1 MKFSRL
7 AGAGL
12 VLAFLAA
19 TVRAET
25 NSEFWPELDTWI
37 RLNDA
42 TRLLLITN
50 GTRDRD
56 SGDQVNAEG
65 QAYVDYRYS
74 NRISFRAGYVYSDTP
89 PATPDQGHSVERRW
103 VFDFSYNWK
112 LDESTKLTNR
122 VRTDLRDI
130 AGDSSYRIRD
140 RLKLEHDTKLGRQ
153 TVTPYGNLEAFYDSR
168 YDTVSRYRLEIGA
181 TTPLSKDI
189 EIDLYVGR
197 QRDTQPSDK
206 YTNGVGITLNLYLR

>member
-7 AGAGL
+7 AGAGI
-12 VLAFLAA
+12 VLALFAGA
-19 TVRAET
+19 VQAET

-42 TRLLLITN
+42 TRLLLITD

-56 SGDQVNAEG
+56 GGDRTNGEAQVF
-65 QAYVDYRYS
+65 VDYRYS
-74 NRISFRAGYVYSDTP
+74 GRISYRAGYVYSNTP
-89 PATPDQGHSVERRW
+89 PATPDKGNSVERRW
-103 VFDFSYNWK
+103 VADFGYNWK
-112 LDESTKLTNR
+112 LNEATKLTNR
-122 VRTDLRDI
+122 VRTELRDI

-140 RLKLEHDTKLGRQ
+140 RLKLEHETRLGRQ
-153 TVTPYGNLEAFYDSR
+153 AVAPYGQLEAYYDSR

-189 EIDLYVGR
+189 EVDLYVGR

-206 YTNGVGITLNLYLR
+206 YTNGIGITVNLYLR

>member
-7 AGAGL
+7 AGAGMM
-12 VLAFLAA
+12 LALSAGVA
-19 TVRAET
+19 QGET
-25 NSEFWPELDTWI
+25 KSEFWPELDTWI

-42 TRLLLITN
+42 TRLLFIAN

-56 SGDQVNAEG
+56 SGDRTNGEG
-65 QAYVDYRYS
+65 QGYVDYRYS
-74 NRISFRAGYVYSDTP
+74 ERISFRAGYVYSNTP
-89 PATPDQGHSVERRW
+89 PATPDEGHSVERRW
-103 VFDFSYNWK
+103 VADFSYNWK

-140 RLKLEHDTKLGRQ
+140 RLKLEHEAKLGRQ
-153 TVTPYGNLEAFYDSR
+153 AVTPYGQLEAYYDSR

-181 TTPLSKDI
+181 VTLLSKDI
-189 EIDLYVGR
+189 EVDLYAGR

-206 YTNGVGITLNLYLR
+206 YTNGVGITLILYLR

>member
-7 AGAGL
+7 ASAGL
-12 VLAFLAA
+12 VLAFLAT
-19 TVRAET
+19 TVRAGT

-56 SGDQVNAEG
+56 SGDRVNAEG

-74 NRISFRAGYVYSDTP
+74 DRISYRAGYVYSDTP
-89 PATPDQGHSVERRW
+89 PTTPGQGHSVERRW
-103 VFDFSYNWK
+103 VLDFSYNWK
-112 LDESTKLTNR
+112 LGESSKLTNR

-130 AGDSSYRIRD
+130 EGDSSYRIRD
-140 RLKLEHDTKLGRQ
+140 RLKLEHDMKLGRQ

-189 EIDLYVGR
+189 EIDLYVAGSA
-197 QRDTQPSDK
+197 TPNPKIS
-206 YTNGVGITLNLYLR
+206 TPTALE

>member
-56 SGDQVNAEG
+56 SGDQVNSEG

-74 NRISFRAGYVYSDTP
+74 DRISFRAGYVYSDTP
-89 PATPDQGHSVERRW
+89 PATPDKGHSIERRW

-112 LDESTKLTNR
+112 LDESTQADQPR
-122 VRTDLRDI
+122 PHGPARHR
-130 AGDSSYRIRD
+130 
-140 RLKLEHDTKLGRQ
+140 GRFLISH
-153 TVTPYGNLEAFYDSR
+153 PRSLEAGTRDEAGTPDS
-168 YDTVSRYRLEIGA
+168 DALWQFG
-181 TTPLSKDI
+181 
-189 EIDLYVGR
+189 
-197 QRDTQPSDK
+197 
-206 YTNGVGITLNLYLR
+206 GILR